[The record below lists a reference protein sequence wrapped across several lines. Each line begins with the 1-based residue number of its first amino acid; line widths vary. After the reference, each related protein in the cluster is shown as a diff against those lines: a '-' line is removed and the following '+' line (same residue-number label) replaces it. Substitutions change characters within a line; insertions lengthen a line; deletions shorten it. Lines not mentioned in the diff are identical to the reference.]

1 MPAYAWVPYATEWGG
16 RLPSAEDLNEFG
28 LNIGGNTLTR
38 SDWVMSVRSGP
49 CKIAAV
55 RPSNPE
61 YHFLSVVYA
70 YHHDNDYPDKTYCR
84 AVYDGR
90 ELIAGSPHYVYA
102 SQLTTSGNIDYNNYM
117 TAGQLVEQNC
127 NIPIYDTVAAA
138 LAAMDDGIWDGGG
151 GGGGE
156 VEQDPYEDGGYSDE
170 GGGGGDF
177 TNPSDNMPVPSLP
190 TASVYDTG
198 FMTIFTPTK
207 QELYN
212 LAGYMWSSLFSVE
225 SFKKLFADP
234 MDAIL
239 GMSIV
244 PVTVPN
250 DGQKNV
256 VVGNISTGVS
266 MTVAKQQYVEVDCG
280 TINVTEYWGSY
291 LDYEPY
297 VTADIVLPYIGTHP
311 ISADEIVGHMV
322 GVKYH
327 IDVLSGACVAFVT
340 RDTDVLY
347 TFAGQCAISVPICSN
362 DWTNVINGALGIAAA
377 IGSMVA
383 TGGMTAPVVAGGIA
397 STAINQSKPSIERSG
412 ALGGAAGILGMQIPY
427 IILTRPKQAL
437 PLRQNMQI
445 GYPSYMTATLGTLTG
460 YTQID
465 SIHLEGIPATREELD
480 EIETLL
486 KEGVIL

>member
-1 MPAYAWVPYATEWGG
+1 MSESYVWIPNFPTWGSTPPDANDMAANGYLMGGLTTANRDYALAM
-16 RLPSAEDLNEFG
+16 
-28 LNIGGNTLTR
+28 NT
-38 SDWVMSVRSGP
+38 GP
-49 CKIAAV
+49 CKMAAYV
-55 RPSNPE
+55 NESSPDYP
-61 YHFLSVVYA
+61 YYSVVYA
-70 YHHDNDYPDKTYCR
+70 WSVNDTSNPKTLCYCQWRGTTPGTVYRLYQNQVTTETLVYSTLSGGTVLKTWCRLPVHDSLAD
-84 AVYDGR
+84 
-90 ELIAGSPHYVYA
+90 
-102 SQLTTSGNIDYNNYM
+102 
-117 TAGQLVEQNC
+117 
-127 NIPIYDTVAAA
+127 A
-138 LAAMDDGIWDGGG
+138 LAAMSDGDWSGEGGG
-151 GGGGE
+151 GGDVSE
-156 VEQDPYEDGGYSDE
+156 DPYEDGGYSDE

-280 TINVTEYWGSY
+280 TINVTEYWGCY

-327 IDVLSGACVAFVT
+327 IDILSGACVAFVT

-347 TFAGQCAISVPICSN
+347 TFAGQCAVSVPICAN
-362 DWTNVINGALGIAAA
+362 DWTNVVNGALTVAAA

-383 TGGMTAPVVAGGIA
+383 TGGMTAPIAAGGIA
-397 STAINQSKPSIERSG
+397 SAAVNQSKPNIERSG
-412 ALGGAAGILGMQIPY
+412 SLGGAAGILGMQKPY

-437 PLRQNMQI
+437 PNGQNRQI
-445 GYPSYMTATLGTLTG
+445 GYPSYITDLIGNFTG
-460 YTQID
+460 YTEID
-465 SIHLEGIPATREELD
+465 SVHLENVPATSEELT
-480 EIETLL
+480 EIEELL
-486 KEGVIL
+486 KAGVIL